1 MRTAAKASHREAL
14 LLQDRQAMQD
24 QIAEAACAARSGTAP
39 GERAGGGGGG
49 VDADAGGGEAAMEAM
64 TVTAELAALQRCNAA
79 ELRDARNLR
88 AAAEA
93 EAEVAREQVPPLL
106 GSPHLP
112 CTASAC
118 TATSASNNPSKH
130 RVQPLRRRR
139 PYHPYHFPPS

>member
-24 QIAEAACAARSGTAP
+24 QIAAAACAARSGTAP
-39 GERAGGGGGG
+39 GERGGGGGGG
-49 VDADAGGGEAAMEAM
+49 VDGDAGGGEAAMEAM

-79 ELRDARNLR
+79 ELRDARNMR

-93 EAEVAREQVPPLL
+93 EAEVAREQVPRASRLAPPPLHRVRL
-106 GSPHLP
+106 HRLRLQY
-112 CTASAC
+112 
-118 TATSASNNPSKH
+118 PSKH

-139 PYHPYHFPPS
+139 RYHPSHYPPS